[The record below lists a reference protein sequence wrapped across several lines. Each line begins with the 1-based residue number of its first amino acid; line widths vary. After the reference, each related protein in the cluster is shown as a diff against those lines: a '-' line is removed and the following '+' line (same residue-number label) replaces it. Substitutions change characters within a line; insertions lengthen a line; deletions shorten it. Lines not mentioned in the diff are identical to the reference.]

1 MKLTDLIAA
10 IEAALGRTAERRQ
23 LPMQAGDVP
32 LTFAGAELLDAL
44 TGYRPS
50 TSLTEGAAAF
60 CAWLRRYQ
68 AGATRESLAGS

>member
-1 MKLTDLIAA
+1 
-10 IEAALGRTAERRQ
+10 

>member
-1 MKLTDLIAA
+1 M
-10 IEAALGRTAERRQ
+10 
-23 LPMQAGDVP
+23 P

-60 CAWLRRYQ
+60 CAWMRRYH
-68 AGATRESLAGS
+68 ADAAAAVRENLAVS